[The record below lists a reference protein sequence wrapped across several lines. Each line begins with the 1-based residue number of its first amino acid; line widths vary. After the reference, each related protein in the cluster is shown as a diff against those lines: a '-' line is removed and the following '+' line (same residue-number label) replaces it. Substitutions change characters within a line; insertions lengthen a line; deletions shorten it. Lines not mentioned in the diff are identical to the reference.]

1 MLRIAEGWWRAWP
14 KYGPSRGAFTG
25 QSNHGQP
32 DMIVRHGVCVMDA
45 GQSWAVNL
53 SADPLSTPQDSA
65 NMTAIERR
73 ASATLSSIFALRML
87 GLFLVLPVFALE
99 ARKYPGGDDPAL
111 IGLAMGIY
119 GLTQGILQIPFG
131 IASDKFGRKP
141 VIILGLLVF
150 AVGSLWAATADTM
163 QGLLVGRALQ
173 GAGAVSAAVTALLA
187 DLTRDIVRT
196 KAMALVG
203 ASIGLMFALSLV
215 LSPWLAGWIGLSG
228 LFLLTAVLALGGI
241 AVVHLWV
248 PDAPDT
254 HAPSDRSGLRE
265 VLRHSGLMRLNF
277 GVFILHAVQLA
288 MWVAIPAMLVQAGLD
303 KHDHWQI
310 YLPAVVASF
319 VVMGVVFAMERRG
332 YLRAAFLAAVALIA
346 FVELTLLWVAS
357 ITPSLNALAAMLF
370 LFFCGFNVL
379 EATMPSLTSRV
390 APVAARGAAM
400 GLYNTLQSLGFF
412 VGGWLGGLG
421 AKLYGTQGIFV
432 SCTLLMVL
440 WLVVAWPMV
449 VPQPKNA

>member
-1 MLRIAEGWWRAWP
+1 MGCVHWSVI
-14 KYGPSRGAFTG
+14 
-25 QSNHGQP
+25 HGQP
-32 DMIVRHGVCVMDA
+32 DMIVRYAVCVMYA

-53 SADPLSTPQDSA
+53 SASSPSAPEDPA
-65 NMTAIERR
+65 NMTAMERR

-99 ARKYPGGDDPAL
+99 ARKYPGGDDPAM

-150 AVGSLWAATADTM
+150 AFGSVWAGCADNL
-163 QGLLVGRALQ
+163 QSLLVGRALQ
-173 GAGAVSAAVTALLA
+173 GAGAVSAAVTAMLA
-187 DLTRDIVRT
+187 DLTRDVVRT

-203 ASIGLMFALSLV
+203 ASISLMFALSLV
-215 LSPWLAGWIGLSG
+215 LSPWLVGWIGLPG
-228 LFLLTAVLALGGI
+228 LFFLTAVLALGGM
-241 AVVHLWV
+241 AVVRWSV
-248 PDAPDT
+248 PDEPYTLAL
-254 HAPSDRSGLRE
+254 SDRSGLAKVVRD
-265 VLRHSGLMRLNF
+265 SGLMRLNF

-310 YLPAVVASF
+310 YLPAVLASF

-332 YLRAAFLAAVALIA
+332 YLRAAFLVAVAMIA
-346 FVELTLLWVAS
+346 VVQLALLWAAS
-357 ITPSLNALAAMLF
+357 ITPSLHALALLLF

-390 APVAARGAAM
+390 APTAARGAAM
-400 GLYNTLQSLGFF
+400 GIYNTLQSLGFF
-412 VGGWLGGLG
+412 AGGWLGGLG

-432 SCTLLMVL
+432 SCTLLMLL

>member
-1 MLRIAEGWWRAWP
+1 
-14 KYGPSRGAFTG
+14 
-25 QSNHGQP
+25 
-32 DMIVRHGVCVMDA
+32 MIVRYEVCVMYA
-45 GQSWAVNL
+45 GQWLAVNQT
-53 SADPLSTPQDSA
+53 AAPPAAPEDPA
-65 NMTAIERR
+65 NMNALERR

-99 ARKYPGGDDPAL
+99 ARKYPGGDDPAM

-150 AVGSLWAATADTM
+150 AIGSVWAGCADSL
-163 QGLLVGRALQ
+163 QSLLVGRALQ
-173 GAGAVSAAVTALLA
+173 GAGAVSAAVTAMLA
-187 DLTRDIVRT
+187 DLTRDVVRT

-203 ASIGLMFALSLV
+203 ASISLMFALSLV

-228 LFLLTAVLALGGI
+228 LFFLTAVLALGGM
-241 AVVHLWV
+241 AVVRWTV
-248 PDAPDT
+248 PDEPYKLG
-254 HAPSDRSGLRE
+254 PSDRSGLAE
-265 VLRHSGLMRLNF
+265 VVRDSGLMRLNF

-319 VVMGVVFAMERRG
+319 VVMGGVFAMERRG
-332 YLRAAFLAAVALIA
+332 FLRAAFLAAVAMIA
-346 FVELTLLWVAS
+346 VVQLALLWVAS
-357 ITPSLNALAAMLF
+357 ITPSLHALAALLF

-390 APVAARGAAM
+390 APQASRGAAM

-412 VGGWLGGLG
+412 AGGWLGGLG

>member
-1 MLRIAEGWWRAWP
+1 
-14 KYGPSRGAFTG
+14 
-25 QSNHGQP
+25 
-32 DMIVRHGVCVMDA
+32 MIVRYGVGVMYA
-45 GQSWAVNL
+45 GQWRAVNL
-53 SADPLSTPQDSA
+53 SAASPTAPEDPA
-65 NMTAIERR
+65 NMNAMERR

-99 ARKYPGGDDPAL
+99 ARKYPGGDDPAM

-150 AVGSLWAATADTM
+150 AFGSVWAGCADNL
-163 QGLLVGRALQ
+163 QSLLVGRALQ
-173 GAGAVSAAVTALLA
+173 GAGAVSAAVTAMLA
-187 DLTRDIVRT
+187 DLTRDVVRT

-203 ASIGLMFALSLV
+203 ASISLMFALSLV
-215 LSPWLAGWIGLSG
+215 ISPWLAGWIGLSG
-228 LFLLTAVLALGGI
+228 LFFLTAVLALGGM
-241 AVVHLWV
+241 AVVRWSV
-248 PDAPDT
+248 PDEPYT
-254 HAPSDRSGLRE
+254 LGSSDRSGLAE
-265 VLRHSGLMRLNF
+265 VVRDSGLMRLNF

-319 VVMGVVFAMERRG
+319 VVMGAVFAMERRG
-332 YLRAAFLAAVALIA
+332 YLRAAFLAAVAMIA
-346 FVELTLLWVAS
+346 VVQLALLWVAS
-357 ITPSLNALAAMLF
+357 ITPSLHALAALLF
-370 LFFCGFNVL
+370 FFFCGFNAL
-379 EATMPSLTSRV
+379 EATMPSLTSRL
-390 APVAARGAAM
+390 APQASRGAAM

-412 VGGWLGGLG
+412 AGGWLGGLG

>member
-1 MLRIAEGWWRAWP
+1 
-14 KYGPSRGAFTG
+14 
-25 QSNHGQP
+25 
-32 DMIVRHGVCVMDA
+32 MIVRYGVGVMYA
-45 GQSWAVNL
+45 GQWLAVNL
-53 SADPLSTPQDSA
+53 SAASPTAPEDPA
-65 NMTAIERR
+65 NMNAMERR

-99 ARKYPGGDDPAL
+99 ARKYPGGDDPAM

-150 AVGSLWAATADTM
+150 AFGSVWAGCADNL
-163 QGLLVGRALQ
+163 QSLLVGRALQ
-173 GAGAVSAAVTALLA
+173 GAGAVSAAVTAMLA
-187 DLTRDIVRT
+187 DLTRDVVRT

-203 ASIGLMFALSLV
+203 ASISLMFALSLV
-215 LSPWLAGWIGLSG
+215 ISPWLAGWIGLSG
-228 LFLLTAVLALGGI
+228 LFFLTAVLALGGM
-241 AVVHLWV
+241 AVVRWSV
-248 PDAPDT
+248 PDEPYKLG
-254 HAPSDRSGLRE
+254 PSDRSGLAE
-265 VLRHSGLMRLNF
+265 VVRDSGLIRLNF

-319 VVMGVVFAMERRG
+319 VVMGAVFAMERRG
-332 YLRAAFLAAVALIA
+332 DLRAAFLAAVAMIA
-346 FVELTLLWVAS
+346 VVQLALLWVAS
-357 ITPSLNALAAMLF
+357 ITPSLHALAALLF
-370 LFFCGFNVL
+370 LFFCGFNAL
-379 EATMPSLTSRV
+379 EATMPSLTSRL
-390 APVAARGAAM
+390 APQASRGAAM

-412 VGGWLGGLG
+412 AGGWLGGLG

>member
-1 MLRIAEGWWRAWP
+1 
-14 KYGPSRGAFTG
+14 
-25 QSNHGQP
+25 
-32 DMIVRHGVCVMDA
+32 MIVRLCPFVMDA
-45 GQSWAVNL
+45 GQSRAVNL
-53 SADPLSTPQDSA
+53 SVDPLSNPQDPA
-65 NMTAIERR
+65 AMTALERR

-99 ARKYPGGDDPAL
+99 ARKYPGGDDPSL

-141 VIILGLLVF
+141 VIIFGLLVF

-187 DLTRDIVRT
+187 DLTRDMVRT

-228 LFLLTAVLALGGI
+228 LFLLTAVLALGGM
-241 AVVHLWV
+241 AVVYGWV
-248 PDAPDT
+248 PDAPN
-254 HAPSDRSGLRE
+254 HLAPADRSGLSD
-265 VLRHSGLMRLNF
+265 VVRHIGLMRLNF
-277 GVFILHAVQLA
+277 GVFTLHAVQLA

-303 KHDHWQI
+303 KQDHWQI

-319 VVMGVVFAMERRG
+319 VVMGAVFAMERRG
-332 YLRAAFLAAVALIA
+332 YLRAAFLAAVAMIA
-346 FVELTLLWVAS
+346 VVELALLWVAS
-357 ITPSLNALAAMLF
+357 ITPSLQALAALLF
-370 LFFCGFNVL
+370 FFFCGFNVL
-379 EATMPSLTSRV
+379 EAIMPSLTSRV

-400 GLYNTLQSLGFF
+400 GIYNTLQSLGFF
-412 VGGWLGGLG
+412 AGGWLGGLG

>member
-1 MLRIAEGWWRAWP
+1 
-14 KYGPSRGAFTG
+14 
-25 QSNHGQP
+25 
-32 DMIVRHGVCVMDA
+32 MIVRYGVGVMYA
-45 GQSWAVNL
+45 GQWLAVNL
-53 SADPLSTPQDSA
+53 SAASPSAPEDPA
-65 NMTAIERR
+65 NMNAMERR
-73 ASATLSSIFALRML
+73 ASASLSSIFALRML

-99 ARKYPGGDDPAL
+99 ARKYPGGDDPAM

-150 AVGSLWAATADTM
+150 AIGSIWAGCADSL
-163 QGLLVGRALQ
+163 QSLLVGRALQ
-173 GAGAVSAAVTALLA
+173 GAGAVSAAVTAMLA
-187 DLTRDIVRT
+187 DLTRDVVRT

-203 ASIGLMFALSLV
+203 ASISLMFALSLV

-228 LFLLTAVLALGGI
+228 LFFLTAVLALGGM
-241 AVVHLWV
+241 AVVRWTV
-248 PDAPDT
+248 PDET
-254 HAPSDRSGLRE
+254 YNLGPSDRSGLAE
-265 VLRHSGLMRLNF
+265 VVRDSGLMRLNF

-303 KHDHWQI
+303 KLDHWQI

-319 VVMGVVFAMERRG
+319 VVMGAVFAMERRG
-332 YLRAAFLAAVALIA
+332 FLRAAFLAAVAMIA
-346 FVELTLLWVAS
+346 VVQLALLWVAS
-357 ITPSLNALAAMLF
+357 ITPSLHALAALLF
-370 LFFCGFNVL
+370 LFFCGFNAL

-390 APVAARGAAM
+390 APQASRGAAM

-412 VGGWLGGLG
+412 AGGWLGGLG